1 MKDKQSR
8 SRGNAYSAPIYQ
20 RLPIGYTKL
29 GPTLTVLYNKEGSVY
44 GGYTGLSWQSS
55 KLLLDITDDAHFYIS
70 PICLVAGHGPIF
82 GNRSSPDLYTFFGE
96 IQKSFSEEYNLN
108 GNMDTKFGKNY
119 KTGGTTSKEVNH
131 GHIRVTELEVYA
143 VKDGQRQKPNLPT
156 TWRKSAEW
164 GPKLLGSLKEDARV
178 NRASEIWCHLFFA
191 GEYHTGQELVE
202 TRKQMTS
209 TSLISNDDA
218 DFQHRSKLS
227 NKRTALYLF
236 WTIDK
241 LCDKTDENVSNT
253 FISPTVKEVVE
264 KVSEL
269 FKFPRNNIWPIKNY
283 EEKVESDENVNI
295 LALLA
300 VRQILFFVEDYLENM
315 KVKQSRGSQ
324 KGKAKQAECELFG
337 SDTA

>member
-1 MKDKQSR
+1 
-8 SRGNAYSAPIYQ
+8 
-20 RLPIGYTKL
+20 
-29 GPTLTVLYNKEGSVY
+29 
-44 GGYTGLSWQSS
+44 
-55 KLLLDITDDAHFYIS
+55 
-70 PICLVAGHGPIF
+70 
-82 GNRSSPDLYTFFGE
+82 
-96 IQKSFSEEYNLN
+96 
-108 GNMDTKFGKNY
+108 MDTKFGKNY

-164 GPKLLGSLKEDARV
+164 GPKLLGSLKEDV
-178 NRASEIWCHLFFA
+178 KGIQPPEELDVPHFNILLIGPLGSEIPQA
-191 GEYHTGQELVE
+191 VLV
-202 TRKQMTS
+202 TK
-209 TSLISNDDA
+209 
-218 DFQHRSKLS
+218 
-227 NKRTALYLF
+227 
-236 WTIDK
+236 IDK